1 MNERYLT
8 KKGRQKFVDR
18 VGNHKIS
25 TAVETIRDLLVSE
38 SKKISIINWITV
50 SGTRDEAM
58 SRNAN

>member
-1 MNERYLT
+1 M
-8 KKGRQKFVDR
+8 
-18 VGNHKIS
+18 GNHKIS

>member
-1 MNERYLT
+1 MSEIYLT
-8 KKGRQKFVDR
+8 RKGRQKFVDR
-18 VGNHKIS
+18 VGIHKIS